1 MSNKIKQRMYHCGY
15 CNKEHQ
21 FNSKIG
27 FLHYEVQS
35 MIKYFIKKEYEE
47 LLIELSTFN
56 NEKDNYVKLII
67 KRKLDNLTRK

>member
-1 MSNKIKQRMYHCGY
+1 MEKKYYCGY

-35 MIKYFIKKEYEE
+35 MIKHFIKKEYEE
-47 LLIELSTFN
+47 LLIELSTFDN
-56 NEKDNYVKLII
+56 DKDNYVKHLI
-67 KRKLDNLTRK
+67 KNKLDSLK